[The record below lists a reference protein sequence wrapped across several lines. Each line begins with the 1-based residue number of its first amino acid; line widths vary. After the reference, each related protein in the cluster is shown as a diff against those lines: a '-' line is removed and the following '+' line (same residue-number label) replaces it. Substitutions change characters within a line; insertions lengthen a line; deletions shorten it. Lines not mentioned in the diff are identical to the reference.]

1 VYDSE
6 KPTPNLYN
14 QLLNEIQKGV
24 QLKRT
29 KCNDR
34 SRPFLQGLSSKQI
47 YKKNLEKHFLGLG
60 EGLGVFRRQV
70 TVEDPQEPTTPL
82 MDPDEDY
89 DDIDKVRDDLQSTK
103 QLLEIE
109 MKNRTKMND
118 ENHKLQME
126 IRRLREELN
135 RRPTVSAPAPAPYTL
150 PPVTL
155 NHVTKKSASKAAI
168 RSRKA
173 DDSEEDSD
181 EDFGELDAVEEEMNG
196 LRGQLELARNS
207 AAEYEHR

>member
-1 VYDSE
+1 M
-6 KPTPNLYN
+6 
-14 QLLNEIQKGV
+14 
-24 QLKRT
+24 
-29 KCNDR
+29 
-34 SRPFLQGLSSKQI
+34 
-47 YKKNLEKHFLGLG
+47 
-60 EGLGVFRRQV
+60 FRRQV

-135 RRPTVSAPAPAPYTL
+135 RRPTVSAPVPAPATL
-150 PPVTL
+150 PPFAL

>member
-1 VYDSE
+1 
-6 KPTPNLYN
+6 LYN

-34 SRPFLQGLSSKQI
+34 SRPFLQ
-47 YKKNLEKHFLGLG
+47 
-60 EGLGVFRRQV
+60 GLGVFRRQV

-155 NHVTKKSASKAAI
+155 NHVTKKI
-168 RSRKA
+168 
-173 DDSEEDSD
+173 
-181 EDFGELDAVEEEMNG
+181 G
-196 LRGQLELARNS
+196 LQGRHPQPEGGRFRRRQRRGFR
-207 AAEYEHR
+207 

>member
-1 VYDSE
+1 M
-6 KPTPNLYN
+6 
-14 QLLNEIQKGV
+14 
-24 QLKRT
+24 
-29 KCNDR
+29 
-34 SRPFLQGLSSKQI
+34 
-47 YKKNLEKHFLGLG
+47 
-60 EGLGVFRRQV
+60 FRRQV

-135 RRPTVSAPAPAPYTL
+135 RRPTVSAPAPASATPKS
-150 PPVTL
+150 PPFS
-155 NHVTKKSASKAAI
+155 SAGKTPST
-168 RSRKA
+168 RA
-173 DDSEEDSD
+173 DTAGSVPDSP
-181 EDFGELDAVEEEMNG
+181 FPKWCAPVG
-196 LRGQLELARNS
+196 
-207 AAEYEHR
+207 